1 MSTYRLDRLLAPRS
15 IAVVGASPR
24 DRSVGRSI
32 LRNVLAGGFRGP
44 VQLVN
49 PKYREIDGIAAR
61 RQLTDLQ
68 APPDLVIIAA
78 PPSAVPE
85 IVSQAGAQGCAAAII
100 VTSGLGH
107 GPGSVAEAAQES
119 ARRFGL
125 RLVGPNCL
133 GVLVP
138 RAKLNASFAV
148 RLPPSGDLA
157 LISQSGAIAAGL
169 AEWGAQHDVGF
180 SAIVSLGDKIDV
192 DFGDLLDYF
201 ALDPG
206 TRSILLYVEAI
217 NDGAPCACRPALTTT
232 TGFVRTAARAADI
245 NLRATRLRD

>member
-138 RAKLNASFAV
+138 RAMQLQPVWRNGARSTTWDFPQPCRWAI
-148 RLPPSGDLA
+148 RL
-157 LISQSGAIAAGL
+157 
-169 AEWGAQHDVGF
+169 
-180 SAIVSLGDKIDV
+180 
-192 DFGDLLDYF
+192 
-201 ALDPG
+201 
-206 TRSILLYVEAI
+206 TSILGTSSTILPSTR
-217 NDGAPCACRPALTTT
+217 APGRYCFTLRRSTMALLAHA
-232 TGFVRTAARAADI
+232 G
-245 NLRATRLRD
+245 RL